1 MGAKVSILNTN
12 PANAASAV
20 KSLKDTNPSYE
31 INTAQCDVSNYAS
44 VLSAFESCFSR
55 YGTINI
61 VIANAGI
68 NEEHQ
73 PSHQFLTSQPSLSP
87 TSPPPLRALDVNL
100 IGCLYTVYAGLF
112 YIRKGGIGGTILC
125 TSSNAGIYP
134 FPFAPVYAASKHAI
148 VGFVRSIAPPLKK
161 ENITINAIT
170 PSLVRESIHPSIFP
184 SRNLTTIN
192 RPPQGQP

>member
-61 VIANAGI
+61 VIVNAGI

-125 TSSNAGIYP
+125 TSSNAGLPLP
-134 FPFAPVYAASKHAI
+134 FRSRI
-148 VGFVRSIAPPLKK
+148 RSIQARD
-161 ENITINAIT
+161 
-170 PSLVRESIHPSIFP
+170 SGFREKHSSASEKREYHNKRHHAV
-184 SRNLTTIN
+184 SR
-192 RPPQGQP
+192 P